1 MNQHR
6 DHADYEHRREQILE
20 GALEVFARKGF
31 EKATNRDIAR
41 AAGINSPGLIYYYFA
56 DKTDLLRQVA
66 ERFMP
71 VLQLLVKPDEFA
83 CLPIRDALT
92 LIATSYMRLLDNPKG
107 VAAFRLLLSE
117 TARHPEFARVVNS
130 IGPQRGLRLLAGY
143 MQRKM
148 DEGVLRPMNPD
159 AAARAF
165 VGPLVVYI
173 LTRELLGHAEAHAI
187 PPHEMAALAVDLFLQ
202 GALID
207 QPAPAEELLP

>member
-1 MNQHR
+1 MSQHR
-6 DHADYEHRREQILE
+6 DNTDYEHRREQILE

-31 EKATNRDIAR
+31 EKATNRDIAQ

-83 CLPIRDALT
+83 RLPIHEALT
-92 LIATSYMRLLDNPKG
+92 LIASSYMRLLDNPKG

-117 TARHPEFARVVNS
+117 TARHPEFAHIVNS
-130 IGPQRGLRLLAGY
+130 IGPQQGLRLLAGY
-143 MQRKM
+143 LQRKM
-148 DEGVLRPMNPD
+148 EEGVLRPMNPD

-165 VGPLVVYI
+165 VGPLIAYI
-173 LTRELLGHAEAHAI
+173 LTREVLGHAEAHAI
-187 PPHEMAALAVDLFLQ
+187 PPPAMAALAVDLFLH
-202 GALID
+202 GALSTHS
-207 QPAPAEELLP
+207 APEEEQLP

>member
-1 MNQHR
+1 MSQHR
-6 DHADYEHRREQILE
+6 DPAEYEQRRQQILA
-20 GALEVFARKGF
+20 GALEVFASKGF

-66 ERFMP
+66 EHFMP
-71 VLQLLVKPDEFA
+71 VLQLLVKPEEFTS
-83 CLPIRDALT
+83 LPIRDALT
-92 LIATSYMRLLDNPKG
+92 LIATTYLRLLDNPKG

-117 TARHPEFARVVNS
+117 TARHPEFAHVVNS

-165 VGPLVVYI
+165 VGPIVAYI
-173 LTRELLGHAEAHAI
+173 LTREILSHAEARAI
-187 PPHEMAALAVDLFLQ
+187 PPQEMATLAVEIFLH
-202 GALID
+202 GAQI
-207 QPAPAEELLP
+207 QPAPAAKEPPR